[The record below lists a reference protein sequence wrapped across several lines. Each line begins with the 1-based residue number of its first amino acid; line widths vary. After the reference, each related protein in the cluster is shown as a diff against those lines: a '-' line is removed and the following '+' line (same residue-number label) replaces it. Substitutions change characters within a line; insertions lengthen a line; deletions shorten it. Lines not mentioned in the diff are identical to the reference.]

1 VVTRLSHVIF
11 LLAAMAIAVSQVL
24 ILRST
29 ARGMRVDT
37 ARQSGGRAFL
47 EWCYA
52 IVPALALAALLVAA
66 WRTMRPATGDAPTPP
81 AAVGR

>member
-1 VVTRLSHVIF
+1 VASQLTDAIF
-11 LLAAMAIAVSQVL
+11 LLAAVAIAVSQVL

-29 ARGMRVDT
+29 ARGMRVDV

-52 IVPALALAALLVAA
+52 VVPALALVALLVAA
-66 WRTMRPATGDAPTPP
+66 WRTMHPAGGA
-81 AAVGR
+81 